1 MPLLLGAILVVLA
14 LIALVPL
21 SIVLRYRAG
30 TSRRRARS
38 WIVTLNFT
46 GLVVSVAFFL
56 TAAAVSNV
64 WVPDAFAYATAGL
77 TIGGILG
84 ALGLGLTRWESAPGS
99 LHYTPNRWLVLA
111 ITVVVAARIVY
122 GFWRAWHAWR
132 VGPDD
137 GSWFAAAGVAGSIAA
152 GAVVLGYYLVYW
164 WGVRRRL
171 RTSGRTSSNR

>member
-1 MPLLLGAILVVLA
+1 VPLLLGAILVLLA

-64 WVPDAFAYATAGL
+64 WVPDAFTYATTGL
-77 TIGGILG
+77 ATGGILG
-84 ALGLGLTRWESAPGS
+84 ALGLGLTRWESPAGS

-111 ITVVVAARIVY
+111 ITLVVAARIVY

-132 VGPDD
+132 VGSDD

-164 WGVRRRL
+164 WGVGRRL
-171 RTSGRTSSNR
+171 TSGN

>member
-1 MPLLLGAILVVLA
+1 MPLLLGAVLVVLA

-77 TIGGILG
+77 AIGGILG

-111 ITVVVAARIVY
+111 ITLVVAAP
-122 GFWRAWHAWR
+122 HR
-132 VGPDD
+132 VRLL
-137 GSWFAAAGVAGSIAA
+137 ARLARVAGRT
-152 GAVVLGYYLVYW
+152 GRRVV
-164 WGVRRRL
+164 VRRGRRRGIDRGRSRGARL
-171 RTSGRTSSNR
+171 LPGLLVGRKATPQTPRRDIG

>member
-1 MPLLLGAILVVLA
+1 MPLLLGAVLIVLA

-38 WIVTLNFT
+38 WILTLNFT
-46 GLVVSVAFFL
+46 GLVLSVAFFL

-84 ALGLGLTRWESAPGS
+84 ALGLGLTRWERAPGS

-111 ITVVVAARIVY
+111 ITLVVAARIVY

-132 VGPDD
+132 AGSDD

-164 WGVRRRL
+164 WGVRRRV
-171 RTSGRTSSNR
+171 RSP